1 MQIIRRGDY
10 TSIKGNYSECM
21 ERCKS
26 LFPGIS
32 PFVISKVIL
41 LPRDPLFR
49 FSLRGV
55 KDVVFII
62 EGEVEIE
69 KVDKREKEKV
79 LLKEGDLAIFD
90 AEMFY
95 TLVNHSEKS
104 VETIRI
110 TFLEKK

>member
-1 MQIIRRGDY
+1 MQIIRRSNY
-10 TSIKGNYSECM
+10 TSIKGKYSECM

-26 LFPGIS
+26 LFPRIS
-32 PFVISKVIL
+32 PFEINKIIL

-49 FSLRGV
+49 FSQRGA
-55 KDVVFII
+55 KDVVFIM
-62 EGEVEIE
+62 EGEVEVE
-69 KVDKREKEKV
+69 KVDKREKEKE
-79 LLKEGDLAIFD
+79 LLKEGDYVIFD
-90 AEMFY
+90 KETFY